1 MVAATLPCVKVRR
14 PLVARV
20 PIAAAVSAV
29 VVAGLLTGC
38 SSVVSM
44 TPAPHANDV
53 ACADVIVRLPDTLEN
68 VPRRETNAQATAAW
82 GDPAEIL
89 LRCGVAVP
97 TASTLPCVQTDAN
110 FLWLR
115 DDTNS
120 PNDVYTSYGRTPAVA
135 VVIDQRAH
143 SAGTVLRDL
152 ESVIGVT
159 TPNGRTCLSVQDSLG
174 GTATPTP
181 TPTR

>member
-1 MVAATLPCVKVRR
+1 MKVRR

-20 PIAAAVSAV
+20 PIAAVVSAV
-29 VVAGLLTGC
+29 AVAGLLTGC
-38 SSVVSM
+38 SSVVSL

-53 ACADVIVRLPDTLEN
+53 ACANVIVRLPDTLEKL
-68 VPRRETNAQATAAW
+68 PRRETNAQATAAW

-97 TASTLPCVQTDAN
+97 TASTLPCVQTDDN

-115 DDTNS
+115 DATNA

-135 VVIDQRAH
+135 VVIDQRTQ
-143 SAGTVLRDL
+143 SAGVVLRDL
-152 ESVIGVT
+152 EPVIGVT

-174 GTATPTP
+174 GAATSAPTPRPTPTP